1 VDVKRTL
8 IAVLILGLVLGVNV
22 VGWMFYTANSAV
34 VTIDL
39 LGFMV
44 LEVSV
49 WKLTLGSFAL
59 GATLVGLVAGI
70 LALRGFELRRR
81 YRKTIRQLESELHQ
95 LRSLPLSD
103 SPQRPESSRA
113 VVSDPGGQGIPAAA
127 SGRG

>member
-1 VDVKRTL
+1 MKRTL
-8 IAVLILGLVLGVNV
+8 IVALILGLVLGVNI
-22 VGWMFYTANSAV
+22 VGWMFYSANSAV

-49 WKLTLGSFAL
+49 WKLTLGSFTL
-59 GATLVGLVAGI
+59 GATLVGLVAGFI
-70 LALRGFELRRR
+70 ALRGFELRRR
-81 YRKTIRQLESELHQ
+81 YRKTIRQLESEVHQ

-103 SPQRPESSRA
+103 SPQRLDLPRA
-113 VVSDPGGQGIPAAA
+113 VASDAGEGGVPAAA